1 MMGRREAAA
10 EVFALRVPETGQYGA
25 APSESP
31 RRGTDRMETSRSW
44 NVPLGQRSVWRLV
57 MAAVGGLAG
66 VMAGGWGGSGQV
78 QAAAMEAPR
87 PLSAAHRLEAQPSGQ
102 VTVDSR
108 NDEAA
113 GVAELFRFPKPYTF
127 RYTLRLR
134 QELLCCG
141 VRIYDL
147 TFPSPVTTDVVENN
161 TVHAELFL
169 PPGAGPFPAAI
180 VLDIMQGN
188 ALVSRAKAL
197 WLAQH
202 GVAGLV
208 VHMAYYGPR
217 RPPGS
222 PIRLISTDLSR
233 TLSGVRQTVLDI
245 RCATAW
251 LASQPVFDSQR
262 LGLAGTSLGSLI
274 GAIAAANEPR
284 LQHVCLMLGGGG
296 LVDAYAD
303 HPLAQRYLPLI
314 EAAGG
319 KAALRA
325 LIAPMD
331 PLTYAP
337 QLRRK
342 NLLLI
347 CAARDDIVPP
357 RAGRQLWEATGKPRI
372 LWLEAT
378 HVGAAVYLLPMFQA
392 MTEHLRGDS
401 ARTP

>member
-1 MMGRREAAA
+1 MSPGRG
-10 EVFALRVPETGQYGA
+10 RVVA
-25 APSESP
+25 
-31 RRGTDRMETSRSW
+31 
-44 NVPLGQRSVWRLV
+44 SVRKWAWRLV
-57 MAAVGGLAG
+57 LGATG
-66 VMAGGWGGSGQV
+66 VLLGGWTDPGLV
-78 QAAAMEAPR
+78 RAADAEAGR
-87 PLSAAHRLEAQPSGQ
+87 TRSAAERLEEQPSGTI
-102 VTVDSR
+102 TVDSR
-108 NDEAA
+108 NDAAA
-113 GVAELFRFPKPYTF
+113 GVAEWYRFGQPYTF
-127 RYTLRLR
+127 RYTLRWR
-134 QELLCCG
+134 QELTCCG

-147 TFPSPVTTDVVENN
+147 TFPSPVTSDVVENN

-169 PPGAGPFPAAI
+169 PAGAGPFPAAI

-202 GVAGLV
+202 GIAGLV

-217 RPPGS
+217 RPAQGHV
-222 PIRLISTDLSR
+222 RLISTNIPR

-251 LASQPVFDSQR
+251 LASQPVFDSRR
-262 LGLAGTSLGSLI
+262 LGLVGTSLGSLI

-284 LQHVCLMLGGGG
+284 LQHVCLLLGGGG

-303 HPLAQRYLPLI
+303 HPLAQRYLPWVESL
-314 EAAGG
+314 GG
-319 KAALRA
+319 KGVLRV
-325 LIAPMD
+325 LIAPVD

-378 HVGAAVYLLPMFQA
+378 HVGAAAYLLPMFQA
-392 MTEHLRGDS
+392 MTEHLLGRN
-401 ARTP
+401 PQNP